1 MMRKRKDEIN
11 TKTGQEAW
19 LLFISLKVQSS
30 VELSAPVF
38 YRHVDPG
45 HSTGSVF
52 GSCQPQSDSGKV
64 GRQKQ
69 LLKRLV
75 SNAALRLGVAHKVN
89 QLHTIELPGAGLL
102 CQIILGFGRSKSKPK
117 RELSLGRKGKETND
131 LVFKLLAVHIEMVL
145 MTEPPPSILT
155 PQTTPEEAKSFKF
168 VKKDAKTILTNSE
181 AENGGEDRPR
191 KNGRPGTD
199 PQQLADTESDV
210 PECKRKPPL
219 VRSKVIEQTSLL
231 QSPSDSE
238 AKPSRKKS
246 HSSQFSKTN
255 DQYHKIFKEISK
267 DELLRQSYTCAL
279 QKDMLYQGKLYVSDN
294 WICFHSKVFGKGTK
308 ISIPVL
314 SVTLIKKTKT
324 AILVPNA
331 LVIATANERHVFVSF
346 LSRDTTYK
354 FLKTICLHLD
364 HDFTAD
370 FSDLDGVVRQRRQD
384 LLESSSSGS
393 QTPDYEKIA
402 EFPGLNQ
409 NFFKVVKKGEV
420 AVHADIHLQ
429 KETDPKHGLHR
440 NGQTKPV
447 RELHKVNP
455 LQSASLNSLLLIYLF
470 LVCILI
476 VSSCYMAFKIVS
488 LEQRLKTLGSLAEYP
503 HNEASSPLLRSS
515 YPSQRNTLPMSLV
528 KMLLDNPCLTS
539 LFHAKASSSVYRDRK
554 TEVIDRLTS
563 LLVVV
568 QRCPAVPTAAKTA
581 EGTTRL

>member
-1 MMRKRKDEIN
+1 
-11 TKTGQEAW
+11 
-19 LLFISLKVQSS
+19 
-30 VELSAPVF
+30 
-38 YRHVDPG
+38 
-45 HSTGSVF
+45 
-52 GSCQPQSDSGKV
+52 
-64 GRQKQ
+64 
-69 LLKRLV
+69 
-75 SNAALRLGVAHKVN
+75 
-89 QLHTIELPGAGLL
+89 
-102 CQIILGFGRSKSKPK
+102 
-117 RELSLGRKGKETND
+117 
-131 LVFKLLAVHIEMVL
+131 MVL
-145 MTEPPPSILT
+145 MTEPPPSLLT

-364 HDFTAD
+364 AEKVGNSSIPSSTESSFRCERPSSLPLHDFTAD

-429 KETDPKHGLHR
+429 KETDPKNGLHR

-488 LEQRLKTLGSLAEYP
+488 LEQRLNTLGSLAEYP
-503 HNEASSPLLRSS
+503 HNENVLHYRAQLDVDNAEIYGELSTNLFKLEKV
-515 YPSQRNTLPMSLV
+515 QRNLR
-528 KMLLDNPCLTS
+528 KLLEET
-539 LFHAKASSSVYRDRK
+539 
-554 TEVIDRLTS
+554 
-563 LLVVV
+563 
-568 QRCPAVPTAAKTA
+568 
-581 EGTTRL
+581 